1 MHEKSI
7 LLPLLPVTLLAHK
20 HPGLAMW
27 LCTVATFSMFPLLKK
42 DGLSLAYAA
51 SLLIWAGIALLQ
63 PSLPQVECC
72 YCVSSATLALATL
85 LVAALRHSIQILL
98 LIVNSHVPGERARQ
112 PAGRT
117 CLMCHL

>member
-7 LLPLLPVTLLAHK
+7 LLPLLPVTLLAHG

-51 SLLIWAGIALLQ
+51 SLLMWAGIALLQ

-72 YCVSSATLALATL
+72 CLRVLCLTCSGHSASLLAA
-85 LVAALRHSIQILL
+85 VLRHSSQTLL
-98 LIVNSHVPGERARQ
+98 LIVTSHVPVSEHGNLLGEHA
-112 PAGRT
+112 
-117 CLMCHL
+117 